1 MAEQGT
7 FGGRFG
13 GRKSLQ
19 SRKSGRFGGTFGGRN
34 SQTETKLMHVRR
46 HFRRPKLPDRD
57 ESLLS
62 GASFGSRKAASPA
75 MFGGR
80 KSFGCRTWFLPKGRN
95 LAPFAHFASKPSKH
109 AYFSTKACI
118 QVPRGL
124 KHEYTPST
132 TLHSHTIKLH
142 CSKSHQKP
150 IGSTYTLTCILPLK
164 TS

>member
-1 MAEQGT
+1 MQKRPGQGT

-62 GASFGSRKAASPA
+62 GAGFGSRKACLPSHVRRPKVLRLPNLVSAK
-75 MFGGR
+75 GQKLG
-80 KSFGCRTWFLPKGRN
+80 SFCTFRLKTFQTCI
-95 LAPFAHFASKPSKH
+95 KPILQHPYTSIH
-109 AYFSTKACI
+109 
-118 QVPRGL
+118 VPRGL
-124 KHEYTPST
+124 KPS
-132 TLHSHTIKLH
+132 
-142 CSKSHQKP
+142 
-150 IGSTYTLTCILPLK
+150 
-164 TS
+164 